1 MKKLILLIL
10 ILFHTTLIFSPLKAN
25 EQANGVPYQT
35 FAEDYKRRMIP
46 TQDAYIPYN
55 AYTSFMG
62 YSLNGP
68 EDILLKG
75 NYIYIADTGNKR
87 ILKIEKDL
95 SSVVE
100 IGVNLL
106 KRPTGIY
113 VDSDEHLYVADFEA
127 SIVYKFNSN
136 GDLLSTITRPIEPMF
151 GQNTA
156 YRPYKIDGDVG
167 GNIYII
173 SEGTYQGI
181 IQLDKDGHFL
191 GFFGANPVKVDLR
204 AVIFKTILSDDV
216 VDNFI
221 KVTPQTMAN
230 LAIDNQNRVYTIT
243 RGTSGNT
250 IKRLNISG
258 INRLPR
264 NLNDSSF
271 SNAVAI
277 GPIGNMYT
285 VSDDGF
291 IREYDQEGNLLF
303 MFGGKDSR
311 SYQRGL
317 FNTPIGIVVDDQYN
331 LYVLDRAK
339 NELQVFMPTMFS
351 DIVHEAVDLYQKG
364 FYLDSKLPWEAVLS
378 TNAMFDLAY
387 KGIGHAYYKA
397 ELYEDALEA
406 YDLAGYR
413 KGYSDA
419 YWEIRNAWLMDNLS
433 MIFIGVVGLY
443 VVWMLYK
450 YLLSKRV
457 KPRLEQYKE
466 KVYRVKFFYDL
477 AFLKHMIKK
486 PLDGF
491 QEIKR
496 YDRISIYSATAL
508 YGLLF
513 LERLFAIFYE
523 GGSFNTHELAT
534 FSLANEFI
542 AFMGPIFL
550 FIVAN
555 YLVCAVSNGEGK
567 FKDVYKSTIYAL
579 SPLLVFWPIVVVIS
593 RYLTLNEA
601 FIYEASMSILI
612 LWSGLLMFFMIKDIH
627 NYGVLETIKIIGVTA
642 FTIVM
647 MVVGFTLLTG
657 LANQLW
663 NFIVEITREVIL
675 RG

>member
-1 MKKLILLIL
+1 M
-10 ILFHTTLIFSPLKAN
+10 
-25 EQANGVPYQT
+25 
-35 FAEDYKRRMIP
+35 
-46 TQDAYIPYN
+46 
-55 AYTSFMG
+55 
-62 YSLNGP
+62 
-68 EDILLKG
+68 
-75 NYIYIADTGNKR
+75 
-87 ILKIEKDL
+87 
-95 SSVVE
+95 
-100 IGVNLL
+100 
-106 KRPTGIY
+106 
-113 VDSDEHLYVADFEA
+113 DSDEHLYVADFEA

-243 RGTSGNT
+243 RGTSGNS

-339 NELQVFMPTMFS
+339 NELQVFMP
-351 DIVHEAVDLYQKG
+351 
-364 FYLDSKLPWEAVLS
+364 
-378 TNAMFDLAY
+378 N
-387 KGIGHAYYKA
+387 
-397 ELYEDALEA
+397 
-406 YDLAGYR
+406 
-413 KGYSDA
+413 
-419 YWEIRNAWLMDNLS
+419 
-433 MIFIGVVGLY
+433 
-443 VVWMLYK
+443 
-450 YLLSKRV
+450 
-457 KPRLEQYKE
+457 
-466 KVYRVKFFYDL
+466 
-477 AFLKHMIKK
+477 
-486 PLDGF
+486 
-491 QEIKR
+491 
-496 YDRISIYSATAL
+496 
-508 YGLLF
+508 
-513 LERLFAIFYE
+513 
-523 GGSFNTHELAT
+523 
-534 FSLANEFI
+534 
-542 AFMGPIFL
+542 
-550 FIVAN
+550 
-555 YLVCAVSNGEGK
+555 
-567 FKDVYKSTIYAL
+567 DV
-579 SPLLVFWPIVVVIS
+579 F
-593 RYLTLNEA
+593 
-601 FIYEASMSILI
+601 
-612 LWSGLLMFFMIKDIH
+612 
-627 NYGVLETIKIIGVTA
+627 
-642 FTIVM
+642 
-647 MVVGFTLLTG
+647 
-657 LANQLW
+657 
-663 NFIVEITREVIL
+663 
-675 RG
+675 